1 MLLYVES
8 SAFVVHTFV
17 LQCSARDTLARI
29 RAKLLHILYVMG
41 REDHQFRLRFKGQ
54 YLRDAYTLDDYLIG
68 DRCILKMVPMAKRQ
82 ESFVDM
88 RSKGRHD
95 LGAGQ
100 TEEIKTSLIHEVA
113 MLKWRETML
122 GDFRASIY
130 INWLFVLFAF
140 FTTYWYS
147 GLWTGVIALYGLL
160 QCPSFSHKAGFV
172 GPSSLWPRFFLAIFN
187 VLTMLNWGASVALA
201 ILSLL
206 SVLNFNCTPIDE
218 DDDSCSI
225 QYVNLIYSLVYYGL
239 HVIYMFGIWSAGW
252 SLFYNFRFEIGDYLE
267 NELIISRD
275 VEKVIEI
282 AKNGRLKE
290 QRQAAFELATLATA
304 GDDSKFRIV
313 AEGGLEVLITLGL
326 SSDEAIQEYAT
337 EALAELLV
345 VPAIQD
351 QFVESGGIRTLTTLL
366 HSRNT
371 RLVQE
376 AITALSYIVSD
387 SEDNKHAVISDRGLE
402 DLAHAAKTGSDTTRR
417 YVAGIFLDLAFSSEI
432 RSQMASMIT
441 PTGALVSLCTSQDNE
456 TLRLAL
462 QTLELVAIESSD
474 VILEQED
481 LLPNLLNITSNS
493 LDSGIYLLAGKI
505 LLYFAENTE
514 SCDNL
519 LSQESLTNT
528 LTQFVETKDPTL
540 QKVVTKIIMSAT
552 EERNLALKAKDLQLD
567 EILVLMRESSTDR
580 EAWNMADQGIAI
592 FQDPSYPDNVI
603 NRTEEATT
611 SSEHS
616 SSTMDLSKVPALNWA
631 SPDERK
637 AAMASPTPGYGEG
650 DMAKAGAM
658 GGVDDMTASTGSL
671 RARYKDKMGSLSSF
685 KK

>member
-17 LQCSARDTLARI
+17 LQCSALDTLARI

-41 REDHQFRLRFKGQ
+41 REDHQFRIRFKGQ
-54 YLRDAYTLDDYLIG
+54 YLRDAYTLDDYRIA

-82 ESFVDM
+82 ESFVNM
-88 RSKGRHD
+88 RTKGRHD

-147 GLWTGVIALYGLL
+147 GLWTGMIALYGLV
-160 QCPSFSHKAGFV
+160 QCPSYSHKAGFV
-172 GPSSLWPRFFLAIFN
+172 GPSSLWPRYFIAIFN

-206 SVLNFNCTPIDE
+206 SVLNFDCTPTDE
-218 DDDSCSI
+218 DDDTCSLL
-225 QYVNLIYSLVYYGL
+225 YVNIIYSLVFYGL

-252 SLFYNFRFEIGDYLE
+252 SLFYNFRFEVGDYLE
-267 NELIISRD
+267 KELVISRD

-337 EALAELLV
+337 EALAELLI

-402 DLAHAAKTGSDTTRR
+402 DLAHAARTGSDTTRR
-417 YVAGIFLDLAFSSEI
+417 YVAGIFLDLAFSAEI

-462 QTLELVAIESSD
+462 QTLELIAIESSE
-474 VILEQED
+474 VILEQ
-481 LLPNLLNITSNS
+481 
-493 LDSGIYLLAGKI
+493 
-505 LLYFAENTE
+505 

-528 LTQFVETKDPTL
+528 LTQFVQTKEPTL

-567 EILVLMRESSTDR
+567 EILVLMRDSSGDR
-580 EAWNMADQGIAI
+580 DAWNMADQGIAI
-592 FQDPSYPDNVI
+592 FQDPTYPDNVI
-603 NRTEEATT
+603 NRMEQATT
-611 SSEHS
+611 SSDHS
-616 SSTMDLSKVPALNWA
+616 GSSIDIRKVTALNWA
-631 SPDERK
+631 SPEERK
-637 AAMASPTPGYGEG
+637 AALASPTPAYNEE
-650 DMAKAGAM
+650 DMDVRKVTVPSWASEEERKMALGSASSLQKGGAM
-658 GGVDDMTASTGSL
+658 GGVDDMPGSAGSL
-671 RARYKDKMGSLSSF
+671 RARHKE